1 LGARGYP
8 ATLAEMDAGQRADVL
23 AMWQVMAEPL
33 ERSLA
38 GGAGAPSKTPISVLR
53 QLARAPASL
62 GDVLQAWAFTQPRKT
77 APPSGGLTPF
87 EAAQVAKGVPLEK
100 IRRLTGRA

>member
-1 LGARGYP
+1 
-8 ATLAEMDAGQRADVL
+8 MDAGQRADVL

-62 GDVLQAWAFTQPRKT
+62 GDVLQAWAFTQPRKAS
-77 APPSGGLTPF
+77 APPPAGLTPF